1 MPSWASVAG
10 IVGDLRLRRSG
21 QPAPTE
27 LLRSPPPPIFV
38 EMSRNSEERRLPI
51 NREAA
56 ALRAEI
62 KDSLPHPY
70 ITCQG
75 LSAEPSAAESGSE
88 AENNESESPASPC
101 G

>member
-1 MPSWASVAG
+1 MPSWASVAADA
-10 IVGDLRLRRSG
+10 GDYCVQASKANGLPRL
-21 QPAPTE
+21 
-27 LLRSPPPPIFV
+27 LPPPIFV
-38 EMSRNSEERRLPI
+38 EMSRNSEERRSQVS
-51 NREAA
+51 REAA
-56 ALRAEI
+56 DLRAEI

-75 LSAEPSAAESGSE
+75 LSAEPNAAVSKSE

>member
-1 MPSWASVAG
+1 MPSWASVAA
-10 IVGDLRLRRSG
+10 IAGDLRRMQVG

-27 LLRSPPPPIFV
+27 LLCPPPPPIFV
-38 EMSRNSEERRLPI
+38 DMSGNSEKRRSPVS
-51 NREAA
+51 REAA
-56 ALRAEI
+56 DLRAEI
-62 KDSLPHPY
+62 KDSWPHPY

-75 LSAEPSAAESGSE
+75 LSVEPNAAESRSE